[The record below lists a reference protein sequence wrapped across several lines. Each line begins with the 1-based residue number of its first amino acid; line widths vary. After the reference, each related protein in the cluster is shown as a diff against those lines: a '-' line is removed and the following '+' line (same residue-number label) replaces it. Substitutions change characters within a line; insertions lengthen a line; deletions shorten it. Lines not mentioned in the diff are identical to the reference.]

1 MSGNHIQALA
11 LLGANGHP
19 NPPMRTT
26 VTPRLSSSSP
36 RAASRRHSLAP
47 ALLAVAAVLG
57 TSGCSS
63 WNLEPP
69 QSTRR
74 LVSYLVPYKA
84 DIVQGNVVTTEQIS
98 QVKPGMTH
106 LQVREIL
113 GTPLVT
119 DPFHS
124 QRWDYIF
131 SMVRQGYDPIQRSF
145 YVLFDGD
152 AVQKVEAPE
161 LPSENDF
168 VASISRRPLPEKTP
182 RLELSDAERA
192 TLPPPKAQAEAASA
206 VAAPS
211 GPARN
216 YPPLEPH

>member
-1 MSGNHIQALA
+1 
-11 LLGANGHP
+11 
-19 NPPMRTT
+19 MRTT
-26 VTPRLSSSSP
+26 VLPRLSSSSP
-36 RAASRRHSLAP
+36 RAAARRGLAP
-47 ALLAVAAVLG
+47 ALLAAAAVLG

-74 LVSYLVPYKA
+74 LVSYIVPYKA

-98 QVKPGMTH
+98 LVKPGMTR

-119 DPFHS
+119 DPFHA
-124 QRWDYIF
+124 QRWDYVF
-131 SMVRQGYDPIQRSF
+131 SMVRQGFDPIQRSF

-161 LPSENDF
+161 LPSETDF

-192 TLPPPKAQAEAASA
+192 ALPAPKAPAEAASA
-206 VAAPS
+206 VAAPT
-211 GPARN
+211 GPTRN
-216 YPPLEPH
+216 YPPLESR